1 MNNLRGFTGTEQYYF
16 NPFYKAIK
24 YTDGVKFVGDNK
36 ASWLITDILSVLIAE
51 PKVLSEYS
59 EGNFISINFVLDEE
73 DKTKGTATYTDGN
86 ENILYSQRYETT
98 DIYKHFQEDK
108 INFFYTN
115 SVLMLSGEY

>member
-1 MNNLRGFTGTEQYYF
+1 MNNLQGFTGTEQYYF
-16 NPFYKAIK
+16 NPFFKSIK

-59 EGNFISINFVLDEE
+59 EGNFISINFILDEE

-86 ENILYSQRYETT
+86 EKVLYSQRYETT